1 MLVLHDG
8 FKGVFYR
15 GIFDE
20 TVRQTRLKADMK
32 AVWQK
37 HAIATL
43 TTSSSY
49 TGLEEKQTKS
59 NSTDRGYSK
68 CITKYL

>member
-1 MLVLHDG
+1 MLEIHDG
-8 FKGVFYR
+8 FKGVFYS

-43 TTSSSY
+43 TTSSS
-49 TGLEEKQTKS
+49 
-59 NSTDRGYSK
+59 
-68 CITKYL
+68 